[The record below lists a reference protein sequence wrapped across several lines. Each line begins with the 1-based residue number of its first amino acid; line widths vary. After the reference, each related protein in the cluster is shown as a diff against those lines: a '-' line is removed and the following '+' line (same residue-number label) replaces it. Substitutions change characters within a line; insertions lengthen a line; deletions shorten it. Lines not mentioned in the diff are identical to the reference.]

1 MHCFLTQECNQI
13 QNIKGINMN
22 ENVILSVK
30 NLKTFFFTDKN
41 APPIKAVDGIDLE
54 IKKGKITTIVGESGS
69 GKSVTSLS
77 IMGLVSN
84 PGKVVSGEIILNGK
98 AVHEY
103 NDKQMQKVRGKDIS
117 MIFQDPASAL
127 NPIVKIKKQ
136 LLEAI
141 FIHMKM
147 TKKEALGKCR
157 KMIESVGLDNPD
169 KILDSYPFELSGGM
183 CQRVMVAM
191 ALLCEPLLL
200 IADEPTSSLDLTVQA
215 SVLNLLMK
223 LKNEGMSILLIT
235 HDLGVVAQMSDYV
248 YVIKRGKFVEKGD
261 VYEVFENPQH
271 EYTKALLTSNR

>member
-1 MHCFLTQECNQI
+1 
-13 QNIKGINMN
+13 MN

-147 TKKEALGKCR
+147 TKKEALEKCR

-248 YVIKRGKFVEKGD
+248 YVIKRGKIVEKGD

>member
-147 TKKEALGKCR
+147 TKKEALEKCR

>member
-1 MHCFLTQECNQI
+1 MHCFLTQGCSQI

-77 IMGLVSN
+77 ILGLVSK

-147 TKKEALGKCR
+147 TKKEALEKCR

-248 YVIKRGKFVEKGD
+248 YVIKRGKIVEKGD

>member
-1 MHCFLTQECNQI
+1 MHCFLTQGCSQI

>member
-1 MHCFLTQECNQI
+1 MHCFLTQGCSQI

-77 IMGLVSN
+77 ILGLVSK
-84 PGKVVSGEIILNGK
+84 PGTVVSGEIILNGK

-103 NDKQMQKVRGKDIS
+103 KDKQMQKVRGKDIS

-147 TKKEALGKCR
+147 TKKEALEKCR

-248 YVIKRGKFVEKGD
+248 YVIKRGKIVEKGD

>member
-30 NLKTFFFTDKN
+30 NLKTFFFTDKK

-147 TKKEALGKCR
+147 TKKEALEKCR

-248 YVIKRGKFVEKGD
+248 YVIKRGKIVEKGD

>member
-248 YVIKRGKFVEKGD
+248 YVIKRGKIVEKGD